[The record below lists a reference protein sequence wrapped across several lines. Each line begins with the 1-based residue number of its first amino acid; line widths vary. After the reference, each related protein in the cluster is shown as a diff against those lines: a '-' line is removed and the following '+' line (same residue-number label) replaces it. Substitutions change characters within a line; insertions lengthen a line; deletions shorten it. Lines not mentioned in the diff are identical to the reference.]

1 MDKFYQ
7 FFADTFPHLFGFI
20 GKAIPP
26 LAEAAEVVRYI
37 LLILGL
43 VLVAAAVVSLIVG
56 CFKTRFFR
64 RLARVLLIIETLG
77 AAGLCLIAANTV
89 KTGDIPADMVKALEI
104 GSPEVFGIYRKIFID
119 FGDEAIV
126 PSFVVGLIT
135 FIVIC
140 AILHLIIVLS
150 RIIVKRSEER
160 GTGARIPDAAPTDA
174 APEAVVPEVV
184 PAPAAA
190 APTTATTAPA
200 AAPAAAPSA
209 AVATVE
215 PVEEPIVPA
224 DVPEPELETVFESDA
239 TPDVESVPEQEE
251 TAEDAAEE
259 DYAAAIPE
267 EPPVP
272 DYPKLEKPIFMPV
285 PSAVSDTVDF
295 TDPKR
300 DGFTPNPGV
309 YVGLAELQ
317 MTDEAAEDLTAVVYR
332 KVEGKVVE
340 LPIDALSTNFKPYS
354 YVDARILRQKGLIPE
369 TAEEVKI
376 TAFGKIDKPLMVQA
390 SCFAPG
396 VTKMII
402 LAGGRPI
409 QVM

>member
-43 VLVAAAVVSLIVG
+43 VLVAAAVVTLVVG

-64 RLARVLLIIETLG
+64 RLARILLIIETLG
-77 AAGLCLIAANTV
+77 AVGLCLIAANTV

-135 FIVIC
+135 FVVIC

-150 RIIVKRSEER
+150 RIFVKRAEEKAS
-160 GTGARIPDAAPTDA
+160 GARIPDAAPTEVA
-174 APEAVVPEVV
+174 VEAVVPEVT

-190 APTTATTAPA
+190 ATPAATPAPAPA
-200 AAPAAAPSA
+200 AAPAV

-224 DVPEPELETVFESDA
+224 DVPEPELETVFA
-239 TPDVESVPEQEE
+239 
-251 TAEDAAEE
+251 
-259 DYAAAIPE
+259 
-267 EPPVP
+267 
-272 DYPKLEKPIFMPV
+272 KLEK
-285 PSAVSDTVDF
+285 
-295 TDPKR
+295 
-300 DGFTPNPGV
+300 
-309 YVGLAELQ
+309 E
-317 MTDEAAEDLTAVVYR
+317 
-332 KVEGKVVE
+332 
-340 LPIDALSTNFKPYS
+340 
-354 YVDARILRQKGLIPE
+354 
-369 TAEEVKI
+369 
-376 TAFGKIDKPLMVQA
+376 
-390 SCFAPG
+390 
-396 VTKMII
+396 
-402 LAGGRPI
+402 
-409 QVM
+409 